1 MNNRPLIAFLIIGI
15 ILSSGCASTLA
26 ELNAKLKSKSNEL
39 SGTATAQQQTTQQ
52 PIVQGATVKLGAWNV
67 QNFGYTKAGKPET
80 MAVIRSTISA
90 YDMMALQ
97 EIQDVSGTT
106 SMVAI
111 SESLPSGYRL
121 IATQPIGRTTHQ
133 ERYVIVYDPSDF
145 NYIES
150 YTYNDTRDVFE
161 REPFIARF
169 SRNGIDFTLVVCH
182 VKPGDAFREIRE
194 LERVATEVVSKYN
207 DYDVVVLG
215 DLNADCTYF
224 SSPLFT
230 DYYPVVMYGA
240 DTTVGSSFCAYDRIF
255 ISNTLKSRYVSGG
268 VDRNPAIT
276 AEVSDHYP
284 VYAVFSLNN

>member
-15 ILSSGCASTLA
+15 ILSSGCATTLA

-52 PIVQGATVKLGAWNV
+52 PTAQGATVKLGAWNV
-67 QNFGYTKAGKPET
+67 QNFGYTKAGKPEI
-80 MAVIRSTISA
+80 MAVIRSTISG
-90 YDMMALQ
+90 YDMLALQ

-150 YTYNDTRDVFE
+150 YTYNDTQDVFE
-161 REPFIARF
+161 REPLVARF
-169 SRNGIDFTLVVCH
+169 SRNGVDFSVIVCH

-207 DYDVVVLG
+207 DYDVIVTG
-215 DLNADCTYF
+215 DMNSDCQYF

-230 DYYPVVMYGA
+230 NYYPLINYGE
-240 DTTVGSSFCAYDRIF
+240 DTTVGSTYCAYDRIF
-255 ISNTLKSRYVSGG
+255 ISHTLKPYISDYGI
-268 VDRNPAIT
+268 DRNPLIT
-276 AEVSDHYP
+276 LEVSDHFP
-284 VYAVFSLNN
+284 VFFYMN

>member
-1 MNNRPLIAFLIIGI
+1 MRSKSLIAFLIIGI
-15 ILSSGCASTLA
+15 ILSSGCATTLA

-52 PIVQGATVKLGAWNV
+52 PTAQGATVKLGAWNV

-111 SESLPSGYRL
+111 SEALPSGYRL

-150 YTYNDTRDVFE
+150 YTYNDTRDGPADGLMFKLSLGSNQVGG
-161 REPFIARF
+161 ALV
-169 SRNGIDFTLVVCH
+169 GIGKNAVTFGTKAGQGV
-182 VKPGDAFREIRE
+182 
-194 LERVATEVVSKYN
+194 LETMATKQ
-207 DYDVVVLG
+207 
-215 DLNADCTYF
+215 
-224 SSPLFT
+224 P
-230 DYYPVVMYGA
+230 
-240 DTTVGSSFCAYDRIF
+240 
-255 ISNTLKSRYVSGG
+255 
-268 VDRNPAIT
+268 
-276 AEVSDHYP
+276 
-284 VYAVFSLNN
+284 